1 MDYNEIETIA
11 KELKELYR
19 AEETVKKNIKA
30 KEKMLKEEMK
40 ERGVSFLEAGIYKLR
55 YIQFTQ
61 ERFDSQKLKICNETL
76 YNQFTKVVNSS
87 KFTID
92 D

>member
-1 MDYNEIETIA
+1 MDYNEIEA
-11 KELKELYR
+11 MAAELKELYR

-30 KEKMLKEEMK
+30 KEKMLKNEMK

-55 YIQFTQ
+55 YIQISQ

-76 YNQFTKVVNSS
+76 YRQFMKVVNSS
-87 KFTID
+87 RFTID